1 LRKGTWAEKG
11 EDVSEDKPEGATHLQ
26 NEKPPDEEIE
36 PEELLEVAAR
46 ALSARASIP
55 DPTDQILLSPNHTS
69 GWPAGAPEGVTI
81 HTEEGWHDP
90 SVAWLRNPESFASAH
105 FCIRRDGKIVQLVWE
120 RDRAWHAR
128 SSGMYYFGIEHE
140 GGSGLGDIPILWKT
154 GRNADDLRE
163 DDHMLIQSAR
173 LVAYLCTKHAIRIQ
187 HDFERPPVRDSV
199 SHIAGHDQ
207 MMGNDHRDPGPEFPW
222 RAYMRRVQRFA
233 NK

>member
-1 LRKGTWAEKG
+1 
-11 EDVSEDKPEGATHLQ
+11 VSEHKPEGATHLQ
-26 NEKPPDEEIE
+26 NEKPQDNEID
-36 PEELLEVAAR
+36 PEELLEVAAG
-46 ALSARASIP
+46 AFSARASLP
-55 DPTDQILLSPNHTS
+55 DPTRQILRSPNYTP

-90 SVAWLRNPESFASAH
+90 SVAWLRNPASFASAH

-140 GGSGLGDIPILWKT
+140 GGSGLGPVPILWKT
-154 GRNADDLRE
+154 GRDAQELRD

-173 LVAYLCTKHAIRIQ
+173 LVAYLCTKHGITIQ
-187 HDFERPPVRDSV
+187 HDHTRPSRRDTV

-207 MMGNDHRDPGPEFPW
+207 MAGNDHQDPGPDFPW
-222 RAYMRRVQRFA
+222 RAYMRLVHLFA